1 MMITH
6 YKCPSSRC
14 NPEPIQS
21 VPKYKPG
28 VFTSTPLASL
38 VCPCPSLRKLV
49 ILILFFGCTH
59 GMQNFPGQGLNP
71 SHSSDP
77 GHCSDNTGSLTH
89 CATRKL
95 LVFCL
100 FFGEGGCTC
109 SIWKFP
115 GEGSNWS
122 YNCWPRPQLQQCG
135 IPALSATYT
144 TAHGNAGPNPLNK
157 ARAQT
162 HILMDTSWVRF
173 H

>member
-89 CATRKL
+89 CATREL

-100 FFGEGGCTC
+100 FFGEGGCAH
-109 SIWKFP
+109 SIQKFP
-115 GEGSNWS
+115 SQGLNPHHSS
-122 YNCWPRPQLQQCG
+122 
-135 IPALSATYT
+135 S
-144 TAHGNAGPNPLNK
+144 NAGSL
-157 ARAQT
+157 
-162 HILMDTSWVRF
+162 TSCTTRELQIF
-173 H
+173 FFF